1 LPSRAAASASS
12 SSSATTANKKKGG
25 KAKKRKGGG
34 GGDGV
39 EEDEEDHNDTPA
51 RQLVSGSAGG
61 GQVAGWVAAAQSSI
75 SGSLLQELLRPGT
88 WALDLSASDVAE
100 ERLAELVDRL
110 PWVNP
115 LGLVLPMD
123 WAAFVS
129 LELDGGPRRT
139 SKHGETP
146 WVHRLQRNVPYLL
159 GHYVSVLF
167 LLSLLHG
174 LSHFGLVLVVAGL
187 QSGLILAPPEAFP
200 KTLSPSTRPLLLQ
213 VAHLLVWLAFIR
225 SIWQMHLF
233 VKVLVVG
240 LMAGHAYIL
249 ADPTER

>member
-1 LPSRAAASASS
+1 
-12 SSSATTANKKKGG
+12 
-25 KAKKRKGGG
+25 
-34 GGDGV
+34 
-39 EEDEEDHNDTPA
+39 
-51 RQLVSGSAGG
+51 
-61 GQVAGWVAAAQSSI
+61 
-75 SGSLLQELLRPGT
+75 
-88 WALDLSASDVAE
+88 
-100 ERLAELVDRL
+100 
-110 PWVNP
+110 
-115 LGLVLPMD
+115 
-123 WAAFVS
+123 
-129 LELDGGPRRT
+129 
-139 SKHGETP
+139 
-146 WVHRLQRNVPYLL
+146 VHRLQKNIPYLL

-167 LLSLLHG
+167 LLALLHG